1 MDLQVSGKWIAGIVF
16 VLLFCMAAG
25 CMGSG
30 GSTNPGPGLS
40 PGNSGGSG
48 GGSSNS
54 PGNFPQ
60 NSYFTFDCKGD
71 WKSSTDLPWKNHH
84 GSFTVTGNVP
94 FPITYDYQVTGI
106 GLYTATDT
114 AGTGMSSPLQVQGE
128 SSYCSGTP
136 DDCKPCHFVLEG
148 DIYAGGMMVYNRSA
162 DSSRKWTVVFS
173 RMPGGEGIWHIRSVK
188 QTEGG
193 CDVTGAGAVEAVGP
207 VEVIMPTYACFTK
220 DEGSES
226 GTPFSFSDGSGF
238 VVSPHIDP
246 SNTEFTS
253 LDPRVV
259 FHLGKA
265 PS

>member
-1 MDLQVSGKWIAGIVF
+1 M
-16 VLLFCMAAG
+16 LLLCILAG
-25 CMGSG
+25 CTESGGTKAPGSG
-30 GSTNPGPGLS
+30 ISADASRGPGE
-40 PGNSGGSG
+40 GNG
-48 GGSSNS
+48 GGTGGGRSGS
-54 PGNFPQ
+54 FPQ

-71 WKSSTDLPWKNHH
+71 WKSSTDPDWRNHH

-114 AGTGMSSPLQVQGE
+114 AGSGMSSPVQVKGE

-136 DDCKPCHFVLEG
+136 DDCKPCHFVFDG

-162 DSSRKWTVVFS
+162 DSPRKWTVIFT
-173 RMPGGEGIWHIRSVK
+173 RMPGGEGIWHTRSVR
-188 QTEGG
+188 QTGG
-193 CDVTGAGAVEAVGP
+193 DCDVTDVEAVGP
-207 VEVIMPTYACFTK
+207 VEVIMPAYACFTK
-220 DEGSES
+220 DEGSAS

-238 VVSPHIDP
+238 VVSPHVDP
-246 SNTEFTS
+246 GNTEFTS

>member
-1 MDLQVSGKWIAGIVF
+1 MQVSGKWIAGIVS

-30 GSTNPGPGLS
+30 GSTNPGPGPS

-84 GSFTVTGNVP
+84 GSFTVTGHVP

-136 DDCKPCHFVLEG
+136 DDCKPCHFAFEG
-148 DIYAGGMMVYNRSA
+148 DIYTGGMMVFNRSA

-173 RMPGGEGIWHIRSVK
+173 RMPGGEGIWHTRSVK

-193 CDVTGAGAVEAVGP
+193 CEVTGAGAVEAVGP

-259 FHLGKA
+259 FHLGKP